1 MDCGKVGALI
11 AQVRK
16 ERGLTQAALAER
28 LGVTGKAVSK
38 WERGAGCPDVRWFSS
53 RDEARDAL
61 LTLFGPGDAVLLKA
75 SHFLNRFDLAADYLR
90 EYSF

>member
-1 MDCGKVGALI
+1 MDCGKVGELI

-38 WERGAGCPDVRWFSS
+38 WQRGAGCPDVS
-53 RDEARDAL
+53 L
-61 LTLFGPGDAVLLKA
+61 LAQ
-75 SHFLNRFDLAADYLR
+75 LA
-90 EYSF
+90 

>member
-1 MDCGKVGALI
+1 MDCGKVGELI

-38 WERGAGCPDVRWFSS
+38 WAWTWLRCCPAGCLPPR
-53 RDEARDAL
+53 
-61 LTLFGPGDAVLLKA
+61 K
-75 SHFLNRFDLAADYLR
+75 R
-90 EYSF
+90 EET